1 MNFILIDGS
10 YFIYHRYFSLKT
22 WWNNAKRPTETDVPY
37 DNERFIQ
44 KFKSTL
50 TKKIHELAETYSES
64 EVPIVMV
71 AKDCPSENIW
81 RRRLFAEYK
90 HGRRK
95 DEEGVGKS
103 FATAYGGNLFMEAGV
118 AAILYDDELEADDCI
133 AITTRHI
140 TGRYP
145 NATVDII
152 TSDMDYLQ
160 LVSDRV
166 HVYNLKGQSLIDS
179 KQSFKNADKDL
190 FCKIVAGD
198 KSDNIQSVFPR
209 CGPKTAERYYHNR
222 ELFRNELE
230 NNENAKAL
238 YNRNRILVD
247 LSEIPE
253 HLVERFKTKCLLL

>member
-22 WWNNAKRPTETDVPY
+22 WWKNAKRSTETDVPY
-37 DNERFIQ
+37 DNERFIE

-50 TKKIHELAETYSES
+50 TKKIHELAEIYSKS
-64 EVPIVMV
+64 KTPIVMV

-90 HGRRK
+90 YGRRK
-95 DEEGVGKS
+95 DEEGVAKS
-103 FATAYGGNLFMEAGV
+103 FATAYGSNLFMESGV

-140 TGRYP
+140 TGKYP

-166 HVYNLKGQSLIDS
+166 HVYNLKGQALIDS

-222 ELFRNELE
+222 ELFRKELE
-230 NNENAKAL
+230 NDENAKAL
-238 YNRNRILVD
+238 YDRNKILVD

-253 HLVERFKTKCLLL
+253 HLVERFKVRSLLL